1 MIYSGVVGM
10 ACEWSYVSP
19 PRYRDPFEEVTLDVL
34 VTDPQG
40 QTQRLPAFWEG
51 EHTWRARY
59 APHVPGIYRL
69 RSVCS
74 DDANPA
80 LHGVEGTLEVVP
92 YDGGNPLLRHGPLR
106 MAADHRHLEHRD
118 GTPFLWLADTW
129 WMGLTRRLTWPEGVR
144 ELAADRVAKGFNV
157 VQIVAGMY
165 PDMPPLDA
173 RGANEAGFPWDRGF
187 KHPNPAWFDMADL
200 RIAYLVQMGIVPCIV
215 GSWGY
220 YMTLC
225 GPEILR
231 SHWRTIIARW
241 GAYPVVWCAAGE
253 ALMPWYLDRP
263 EGEALAR
270 AQDELRGRW
279 SALVRD
285 IRAMDPYGHPITIH
299 PTRFGHDQLDAPEL
313 LDLDMLQ
320 TGHSGYPT
328 LAITLDLVE
337 EALFHEPARPVLVG
351 EANYEGILGG
361 SGADLQRFLVWST
374 LLSGAAGYT
383 YGANGIWQANTEEV
397 PYGPSP
403 HGASWG
409 HTPWQA
415 AARLPGSTQVGL
427 ARRLLE
433 RYPWPRF
440 APHQDW
446 VEPHASTE
454 SRMAPYAAGILGE
467 VRVVYVPASHAFAAL
482 RGAVT
487 LCALEPGVPYR
498 AMLFDPV
505 TGETVDAGSIAG
517 DAQGQAVLPRPPIL
531 QDWVVVLER

>member
-1 MIYSGVVGM
+1 
-10 ACEWSYVSP
+10 
-19 PRYRDPFEEVTLDVL
+19 
-34 VTDPQG
+34 
-40 QTQRLPAFWEG
+40 
-51 EHTWRARY
+51 
-59 APHVPGIYRL
+59 
-69 RSVCS
+69 
-74 DDANPA
+74 
-80 LHGVEGTLEVVP
+80 
-92 YDGGNPLLRHGPLR
+92 
-106 MAADHRHLEHRD
+106 
-118 GTPFLWLADTW
+118 
-129 WMGLTRRLTWPEGVR
+129 
-144 ELAADRVAKGFNV
+144 
-157 VQIVAGMY
+157 
-165 PDMPPLDA
+165 
-173 RGANEAGFPWDRGF
+173 
-187 KHPNPAWFDMADL
+187 
-200 RIAYLVQMGIVPCIV
+200 
-215 GSWGY
+215 
-220 YMTLC
+220 
-225 GPEILR
+225 
-231 SHWRTIIARW
+231 
-241 GAYPVVWCAAGE
+241 
-253 ALMPWYLDRP
+253 
-263 EGEALAR
+263 
-270 AQDELRGRW
+270 
-279 SALVRD
+279 
-285 IRAMDPYGHPITIH
+285 MDPYGHPITIH

-505 TGETVDAGSIAG
+505 TSETVDAGSIAG